1 MSSNYEEN
9 ITFVLTKDEVLRC
22 ANELGISTEQV
33 TDDVIELVKSRVN
46 PEFRHLPEIMK
57 DILEKVTKCP
67 LELVCFPSCFWW
79 KDGKCTF
86 PERVNQE
93 LKIKR
98 ER

>member
-9 ITFVLTKDEVLRC
+9 IIFALTKDEVLRC
-22 ANELGISTEQV
+22 ANELGIPTEQV

-46 PEFRHLPEIMK
+46 LDSRHWPEIVK
-57 DILEKVTKCP
+57 GILEEVTKCQ

-79 KDGKCTF
+79 KDNKCTF
-86 PERVNQE
+86 PERVTQE

-98 ER
+98 G